1 MLNLVEVRWFSLHIR
16 EGGDIRNGKLCLN
29 GGYACATVCVWWPR
43 ERQRAGGKDEEMLE
57 GEEESPE
64 RREEAGGR

>member
-1 MLNLVEVRWFSLHIR
+1 MLKLKF
-16 EGGDIRNGKLCLN
+16 NGSPYILERGETLATEKLCLN
-29 GGYACATVCVWWPR
+29 GGCACATVCVWWPR
-43 ERQRAGGKDEEMLE
+43 ERQRAGGEDEEMLE

>member
-1 MLNLVEVRWFSLHIR
+1 MKFNGSPYILER
-16 EGGDIRNGKLCLN
+16 GGDIRNGKLCLN
-29 GGYACATVCVWWPR
+29 GGCACATVCVWWPR

>member
-1 MLNLVEVRWFSLHIR
+1 MVLLTHKR
-16 EGGDIRNGKLCLN
+16 GGETFTTGRLCLN
-29 GGYACATVCVWWPR
+29 GGCACATVCVWSPA
-43 ERQRAGGKDEEMLE
+43 ERQRAGGEDEEMLE

>member
-1 MLNLVEVRWFSLHIR
+1 MKFDGSPYILERGETFAT
-16 EGGDIRNGKLCLN
+16 EKLN
-29 GGYACATVCVWWPR
+29 GGCACATVCVWWPR